1 MSARSQLLLRRFAIN
16 SVIEKAMPIIEDVV
30 TALGYELVD
39 VEYKTLYGDKHL
51 IVYIASEKGVSLDDC
66 ETVSNALDA
75 PLDALDPTSSM
86 PYCLDVSSSG
96 LDRPFKSQRD
106 YERNYGSKVE
116 VKLFAPIDG
125 SKQKLYV
132 GTLVERTDSAVTIET
147 DGVNTSIEN
156 GKIALVEMAKKSST
170 LTLQADFY
178 DALSDLETE
187 RGIKKE
193 VFIDALQDALTSA
206 YKKQYGVPK
215 AIKIIMMPEFKKFEI
230 HTCQKVV
237 EQVEERE
244 TEISLEDA
252 RLIDKKYKV
261 GDEILGPVD
270 AAEFGRIVAQ
280 MAKQIV
286 TQKLRAVE
294 SEKAYSELSEK
305 EEQLVT
311 CIVHRIDGK
320 NVCVEIQK
328 MEAVL
333 YPKDQLPGDKFK
345 VGDKIKVFVR
355 GIKTTTRGPQ
365 VLVTRTAPGFVRKLF
380 ELEVPEIASGVVA
393 IKGIVREAGLRTKM
407 AVYATDS
414 GVDAVGACVG
424 NRGARVNSIISEV
437 GGEKIDIIPWHEDPL
452 EYIARALLPAKVVMV
467 EAKEDERVARVVV
480 MDDQLS
486 LAIGREGVNARLAAK
501 LTGWKIDIKPYSAME
516 QEVKAATERAE
527 QMGSDNFD
535 VFDEDLGEL
544 D

>member
-1 MSARSQLLLRRFAIN
+1 
-16 SVIEKAMPIIEDVV
+16 
-30 TALGYELVD
+30 
-39 VEYKTLYGDKHL
+39 
-51 IVYIASEKGVSLDDC
+51 
-66 ETVSNALDA
+66 
-75 PLDALDPTSSM
+75 
-86 PYCLDVSSSG
+86 
-96 LDRPFKSQRD
+96 
-106 YERNYGSKVE
+106 
-116 VKLFAPIDG
+116 
-125 SKQKLYV
+125 
-132 GTLVERTDSAVTIET
+132 
-147 DGVNTSIEN
+147 
-156 GKIALVEMAKKSST
+156 MAKKS
-170 LTLQADFY
+170 LTRTWQSDFY
-178 DALSDLETE
+178 DALCDLETE

-193 VFIDALQDALTSA
+193 VFLDALQDALASA

-215 AIKIIMMPEFKKFEI
+215 SVKIIVTPELKTFNI
-230 HTCQKVV
+230 YTCQTVV
-237 EQVEERE
+237 EQVVERE

-252 RLIDKKYKV
+252 RLLDKKHKV
-261 GDEILGPVD
+261 GDEILEPVD
-270 AAEFGRIVAQ
+270 TADFGRIVAQ
-280 MAKQIV
+280 MAKQII

-294 SEKAYSELSEK
+294 TEKAYSDLAEK

-311 CIVHRIDGK
+311 CVVQRIDGK

-355 GIKTTTRGPQ
+355 GIKSTTRGPQ
-365 VLVTRTAPGFVRKLF
+365 VLVTRTSPGFVRRLF
-380 ELEVPEIASGVVA
+380 EMEVPEIASGVVV

-414 GVDAVGACVG
+414 SVDAVGACVG
-424 NRGARVNSIISEV
+424 NRGARVNGIISEV

-467 EAKEDERVARVVV
+467 EAKEDERLARVVV

-516 QEVKAATERAE
+516 KEVKAATERAE

-535 VFDEDLGEL
+535 VFEEDLGEL

>member
-1 MSARSQLLLRRFAIN
+1 
-16 SVIEKAMPIIEDVV
+16 
-30 TALGYELVD
+30 
-39 VEYKTLYGDKHL
+39 
-51 IVYIASEKGVSLDDC
+51 
-66 ETVSNALDA
+66 
-75 PLDALDPTSSM
+75 
-86 PYCLDVSSSG
+86 
-96 LDRPFKSQRD
+96 
-106 YERNYGSKVE
+106 
-116 VKLFAPIDG
+116 
-125 SKQKLYV
+125 
-132 GTLVERTDSAVTIET
+132 
-147 DGVNTSIEN
+147 
-156 GKIALVEMAKKSST
+156 MAKKNTT

-178 DALSDLETE
+178 DALVDLETE

-206 YKKQYGVPK
+206 YKKQYGIPK
-215 AIKIIMMPEFKKFEI
+215 AIKITLTPELKTFGI
-230 HTCQKVV
+230 YTCQKVV
-237 EQVEERE
+237 EVVEERE

-270 AAEFGRIVAQ
+270 ANEFGRIVAQ

-286 TQKLRAVE
+286 TQKLRSVE
-294 SEKAYSELSEK
+294 SEKAYSELAEK

-311 CIVHRIDGK
+311 CVVHRVDGK

-355 GIKTTTRGPQ
+355 GIKNTSRGPQ

-380 ELEVPEIASGVVA
+380 ELEVPEISSGVVV

-424 NRGARVNSIISEV
+424 NRGARVNSIISEI

-467 EAKEDERVARVVV
+467 EAKEDERVAKVVV

-501 LTGWKIDIKPYSAME
+501 LTGWKIDIKPYSTME
-516 QEVKAATERAE
+516 KEVKAATERAE